1 LASLSSRN
9 ALRGVMLAGMAAVAF
24 GAVHFLRWPKMQPVV
39 ASLTAAGE
47 KMPEFGNASDW
58 DIWLST
64 RDLEIRS
71 QAERGVEDSVSA
83 LILFGTTFTNLPPIA
98 SANAAAN
105 AAGSLTP
112 AVNARIDAFI
122 KALDER
128 DDERFVTVLDFLRRR
143 RVTEEELRAFLA
155 GIVRRLALERTGE
168 ERLHE
173 YTTSA
178 LLMVDFAIEEAL
190 RALKSKGE
198 TPAQTH
204 RIAIISGG
212 LDFAGTP
219 GNYDFHQPQAITPFA
234 VLEAAL
240 RLNLAQP
247 GDAQVA
253 VFELSPFA
261 LAHLRSAA
269 AKARAGGRY
278 VLQLPRRSSDGWNAA
293 ARAYWSHFGD
303 LIGAATPAISV
314 PVELHG
320 VETRAVAVKP
330 QLAARIGAEDMDV
343 VTETA
348 DNTAGTG
355 FDLVVA
361 LHALA
366 TFDRIEQTLAFA
378 SIAQMMNAGGL
389 FLADAP
395 VSAVIPAELQPIGVE
410 HVAFTDRGE
419 GHDIAAYR
427 RK

>member
-1 LASLSSRN
+1 
-9 ALRGVMLAGMAAVAF
+9 
-24 GAVHFLRWPKMQPVV
+24 
-39 ASLTAAGE
+39 
-47 KMPEFGNASDW
+47 MP
-58 DIWLST
+58 
-64 RDLEIRS
+64 
-71 QAERGVEDSVSA
+71 
-83 LILFGTTFTNLPPIA
+83 
-98 SANAAAN
+98 AAAARSDRREDVLGPLDRVVREQRAELARLARKEGLN
-105 AAGSLTP
+105 AEDALDC
-112 AVNARIDAFI
+112 VHDAFCTFLQL
-122 KALDER
+122 AQRGELPR
-128 DDERFVTVLDFLRRR
+128 DVAEHGP
-143 RVTEEELRAFLA
+143 FLA

-178 LLMVDFAIEEAL
+178 LLMVDFAIEGAL

-219 GNYDFHQPQAITPFA
+219 DNYDFHQPQAITPFA

-247 GDAQVA
+247 GDAQVV
-253 VFELSPFA
+253 VFELGPFA

-293 ARAYWSHFGD
+293 ATAYWGHFGD
-303 LIGAATPAISV
+303 LIGATTPAISV

-410 HVAFTDRGE
+410 HVTFTDRGE

>member
-278 VLQLPRRSSDGWNAA
+278 VLQLPRLLEPFRRLDRRGD
-293 ARAYWSHFGD
+293 ARDFGAGGVARRRD
-303 LIGAATPAISV
+303 SGGGSQAATRRAHRRRG
-314 PVELHG
+314 HG
-320 VETRAVAVKP
+320 RRDGNGGQHRGDGVRPGGGFAC
-330 QLAARIGAEDMDV
+330 ARD
-343 VTETA
+343 
-348 DNTAGTG
+348 
-355 FDLVVA
+355 F
-361 LHALA
+361 
-366 TFDRIEQTLAFA
+366 
-378 SIAQMMNAGGL
+378 
-389 FLADAP
+389 
-395 VSAVIPAELQPIGVE
+395 
-410 HVAFTDRGE
+410 
-419 GHDIAAYR
+419 
-427 RK
+427 